1 MRLLSALAA
10 IGVLSCPM
18 MCGAQIVGPTPQPP
32 GVPITLEEAEQ
43 VQVENWA
50 IHGQG
55 SLTWLLQP
63 AFRSPYPG
71 PQSLS
76 PAANGRETT
85 DVTLYAGFR
94 PWPGGEIWIN
104 PEVDQ
109 GFGLS
114 NTFGV
119 AGYPSG
125 EAYKLGKAEP
135 YFLKQRR
142 YLRQTIDWWA
152 RRKSSNPT

>member
-10 IGVLSCPM
+10 IGVLSCQM
-18 MCGAQIVGPTPQPP
+18 MCGAQMVGPTPQPP

-43 VQVENWA
+43 VHVEKLG
-50 IHGQG
+50 H
-55 SLTWLLQP
+55 SRP
-63 AFRSPYPG
+63 RKPY
-71 PQSLS
+71 LV
-76 PAANGRETT
+76 AAACLP
-85 DVTLYAGFR
+85 VTLSGTPEPQPRRERQGNHRCDTVCRFSAVAQRRNLDQSGGR
-94 PWPGGEIWIN
+94 P
-104 PEVDQ
+104 

-119 AGYPSG
+119 AGYPSR

-135 YFLKQRR
+135 YFLMQRR
-142 YLRQTIDWWA
+142 FLRQTIDWGA